1 MKNETQKSYHLDP
14 AKLTPEQRDKLE
26 NYKMVKEQNQSLAD
40 IADMMQELLDVA
52 DTGNKNTGQLKA
64 LGAILTDAR
73 EQLVEMNKKEA
84 PEAPDYGKPI
94 VEAISKLEK
103 AVQAQE
109 IKPQVSVASPNV
121 QVDAPDL
128 TEFNNIL
135 RKEMPKAFKEAI
147 KLIPKTDV
155 VIPEAPDRWD
165 EVIDWLQSIDTAS
178 RMKPAPG
185 TVAVSNLADITT
197 QTDALTDAELRA
209 TPIEVTGTV
218 STTAPEGGATEESQ
232 EDQTQVLNQ
241 ILSAISAVAS
251 ARGIASDLRVTLL
264 GGTTSNQ
271 TNIGGLPAT
280 QLIPSNQNTVAV
292 LSNINNIV

>member
-94 VEAISKLEK
+94 VEAIGKLEK

-109 IKPQVSVASPNV
+109 TKPQVNVASPKV

-128 TEFNNIL
+128 SEFNKIL
-135 RKEMPKAFKEAI
+135 QKEMPKAFADAI
-147 KLIPKTDV
+147 KLIPKTDI
-155 VIPEAPDRWD
+155 VIPEVPDRWD
-165 EVIDWLQSIDTAS
+165 EVIEWLQSIDTAS
-178 RMKPAPG
+178 RMKPIPG
-185 TVAVSNLADITT
+185 SMTINNTGSNPVPITGTITAEASTLAEFQFNDSDATTTVDTEYFGYTKPDGTWLVKKLTDTTLRYATVTNNGAVTT
-197 QTDALTDAELRA
+197 YTDAWAA
-209 TPIEVTGTV
+209 
-218 STTAPEGGATEESQ
+218 
-232 EDQTQVLNQ
+232 
-241 ILSAISAVAS
+241 
-251 ARGIASDLRVTLL
+251 IASLTYGRMD
-264 GGTTSNQ
+264 Q
-271 TNIGGLPAT
+271 AF
-280 QLIPSNQNTVAV
+280 
-292 LSNINNIV
+292 

>member
-94 VEAISKLEK
+94 VEAIGKLEK

-109 IKPQVSVASPNV
+109 TKPQVNVASPNV
-121 QVDAPDL
+121 HVDAPDL
-128 TEFNNIL
+128 TEFSNIL
-135 RKEMPKAFKEAI
+135 RKEMPKAFAEAI

-165 EVIDWLQSIDTAS
+165 EVLEKLESIDTAS
-178 RMKPAPG
+178 RMKPQAPN
-185 TVAVSNLADITT
+185 TVKVTNPDGSSIGSVSGSTVYITILRAKAADPETTYIGKAVPGSLTSQAVWQIASLDENTNLDLLYADGGAFT
-197 QTDALTDAELRA
+197 QVYDDREALTYA
-209 TPIEVTGTV
+209 
-218 STTAPEGGATEESQ
+218 
-232 EDQTQVLNQ
+232 
-241 ILSAISAVAS
+241 
-251 ARGIASDLRVTLL
+251 
-264 GGTTSNQ
+264 
-271 TNIGGLPAT
+271 
-280 QLIPSNQNTVAV
+280 
-292 LSNINNIV
+292 